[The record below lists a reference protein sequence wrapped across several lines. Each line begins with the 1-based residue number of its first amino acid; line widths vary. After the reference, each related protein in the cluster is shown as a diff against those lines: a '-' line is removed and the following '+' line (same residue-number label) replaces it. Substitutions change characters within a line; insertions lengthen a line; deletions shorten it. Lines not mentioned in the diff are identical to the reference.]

1 MNEQGHRTV
10 SGEPRSQEM
19 VNKKEEEVAE
29 GRRVSGEREGISIII
44 ILYKNSYALKSPG
57 NSLAVQW
64 LGLCTFTAEGPGSIP
79 GWETKIPH
87 SAWPKIK

>member
-29 GRRVSGEREGISIII
+29 GRRVSGEREGTECPSEHG
-44 ILYKNSYALKSPG
+44 KDQAASVRN
-57 NSLAVQW
+57 
-64 LGLCTFTAEGPGSIP
+64 
-79 GWETKIPH
+79 
-87 SAWPKIK
+87 